1 MNDRVDECDY
11 WCFGQLYSVLAAFA
25 DDPTNAISRIGGR
38 RISIPEDQANELHN
52 FRTTIL
58 AKYPDAADLEVMRV
72 VSEIDEILSKHSL
85 GGESFDEWFWTNKG
99 FMEHPDWEKIRELSR
114 AFLVR

>member
-1 MNDRVDECDY
+1 MDVGIDERDY

-25 DDPTNAISRIGGR
+25 DEPSNTISRIGGG
-38 RISIPEDQANELHN
+38 RISIPDDQANDLHI

-58 AKYPDAADLEVMRV
+58 EKYPDAADLEVMQV
-72 VSEIDEILSKHSL
+72 AAEIDDILLKYSR

-99 FMEHPDWEKIRELSR
+99 FMEHPDWEKIRGLSR